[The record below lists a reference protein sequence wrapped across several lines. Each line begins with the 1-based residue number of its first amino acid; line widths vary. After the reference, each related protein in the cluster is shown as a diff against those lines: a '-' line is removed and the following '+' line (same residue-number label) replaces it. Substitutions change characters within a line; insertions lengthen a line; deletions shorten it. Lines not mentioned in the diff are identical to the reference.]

1 MQFLTHLLLNHDRM
15 SIVNIDALLCGLGGK
30 AVFQLEV
37 GAGASCAVTCAAV
50 IENGRQMVFHLSSL

>member
-1 MQFLTHLLLNHDRM
+1 M

-37 GAGASCAVTCAAV
+37 GAGASYAVTCAAV